1 LISSSLISAPSFW
14 RSHVLHDMRLIALP
28 PFPARPPPERD
39 WAYSAILFCT
49 PAGPSSLAE
58 ARCRLVLL
66 TSDQPATKSSTT
78 YVQIVPSLHYP
89 TAPYSPSTVDVGPY
103 PPLTC
108 SLAASFATKLLSFF
122 TFHSSTLLTSSPFPS
137 MSFATFVALRSR
149 NIASAAK
156 GPKVYDLTRPPA
168 GGLAFRPRS
177 PLGELTFALPNS
189 PQTIVCSNFLPSL
202 HAYTSVP
209 RECVVYWYFFSNHSI
224 VGLVCPTTGLAL
236 NTNGLYFTV
245 L

>member
-1 LISSSLISAPSFW
+1 
-14 RSHVLHDMRLIALP
+14 
-28 PFPARPPPERD
+28 
-39 WAYSAILFCT
+39 
-49 PAGPSSLAE
+49 
-58 ARCRLVLL
+58 VLL

-202 HAYTSVP
+202 HAYTSAP
-209 RECVVYWYFFSNHSI
+209 RCVS
-224 VGLVCPTTGLAL
+224 PRGLAVLPSPPPRVGFSPYFCAKYARSTVSCTSRSLLAILCRRWFHLPAGMSNNSRLVL
-236 NTNGLYFTV
+236 NVSSLTDPHIYI
-245 L
+245 